1 MKPILSSTL
10 LVIFL
15 LAACAPAAAPQPS
28 VATPSAVPAPLSVEE
43 CLITPHVYSRQGL
56 PIPVAVAANFPGAEG
71 LSVFWKDGSA
81 LGAWP
86 TGQPL
91 VSMKIHVAGVIS
103 EGIDLTPLVF
113 LGSNEDGTTSLKA
126 SLGGQVSTLMIF
138 PPRVLVT
145 DLTGVP
151 GRTWIAYSTL
161 EPAADG
167 SSLRSTITLGE
178 YSTIASA
185 APAIIV
191 DSAESRYIQPV
202 AIHRNV
208 NDVPDGIWYT
218 YNLWGIGGDSLTDPR
233 AGLYY
238 LDLSTGESLEFLG
251 MGCQFSALS
260 TGQNLAVWISPG
272 QVHITDLH
280 SGATTTH
287 PLLAGNDRVAHATF
301 SPSEGYVSWL
311 EGQGWE
317 YDGTLETTLRVTTP
331 DGVYA
336 AEYSLPAFAGPSGL
350 GGEIAI
356 VPLGWLAPDN
366 ENILV
371 AVYSAA
377 TEQSALVYVDVNAE
391 KITPFVNGIFAGF
404 AYP

>member
-1 MKPILSSTL
+1 
-10 LVIFL
+10 
-15 LAACAPAAAPQPS
+15 
-28 VATPSAVPAPLSVEE
+28 VEE
-43 CLITPHVYSRQGL
+43 CVITLHEYARQGL
-56 PIPVAVAANFPGAEG
+56 PIPVAVAANVPGAEG
-71 LSVFWKDGSA
+71 LSLFWKDGSP
-81 LGAWP
+81 LGAWQ

-91 VSMKIHVAGVIS
+91 IGIKIHVAGVIT

-113 LGSNEDGTTSLKA
+113 LGGSEDGTTSLKA

-138 PPRVLVT
+138 PPGVMVT
-145 DLTGVP
+145 DLTGIP

-167 SSLRSTITLGE
+167 SSLRSTITLDE

-185 APAIIV
+185 APAVIV
-191 DSAESRYIQPV
+191 DSTESRYIQPV
-202 AIHRNV
+202 EIHRNV

-233 AGLYY
+233 SGLFF

-260 TGQNLAVWISPG
+260 TGQNLAAWISPG

-287 PLLAGNDRVAHATF
+287 ALLAGNDRAAHATF

-311 EGQGWE
+311 EGKGWE

-331 DGVYA
+331 DGAYA

-391 KITPFVNGIFAGF
+391 KITPFVNGAFAGF